1 MKKAAIFDM
10 DGTLVANSPVHIR
23 AFEIFCARYGVT
35 DWREKLANGFG
46 MGNDDIMRLVMPE
59 EVIREK
65 GLAALAD
72 EKEAIYREIY
82 APDIRPVEGL
92 KELLERL
99 RAAGIPCAVGSSGCK
114 ANVDFVLDSC
124 AIRPYFD
131 AAISGDMVSRCK
143 PDPEIYLTAAAALGL
158 PAAECVVFEDAP
170 AGIEAARRA
179 GAGHIVALATT
190 LDRAALAQTDADRVI
205 DDFRD
210 ITDLDALLK

>member
-1 MKKAAIFDM
+1 MLFR
-10 DGTLVANSPVHIR
+10 S
-23 AFEIFCARYGVT
+23 
-35 DWREKLANGFG
+35 
-46 MGNDDIMRLVMPE
+46 
-59 EVIREK
+59 
-65 GLAALAD
+65 
-72 EKEAIYREIY
+72 
-82 APDIRPVEGL
+82 
-92 KELLERL
+92 ELLERL
-99 RAAGIPCAVGSSGCK
+99 RAAWILCALGSSGCK
-114 ANVDFVLDSC
+114 TNVDFVLDSC

-158 PAAECVVFEDAP
+158 TAAECVVFEDAP

>member
-10 DGTLVANSPVHIR
+10 DGTLIANSPVHIR

-143 PDPEIYLTAAAALGL
+143 PDPEIYLTAAAAR
-158 PAAECVVFEDAP
+158 
-170 AGIEAARRA
+170 AGFEAARRA
-179 GAGHIVALATT
+179 GAGRIVALTTT
-190 LDRAALAQTDADRVI
+190 LPREELERGPLADRIIDSFADI
-205 DDFRD
+205 DD
-210 ITDLDALLK
+210 IGALLA